1 MRKIADERGDES
13 AHQICVVLLRNIVA
27 SYVINS
33 LTNPVAKKGED
44 IEDATN
50 RCFFMGSADLQKILK
65 YPHLFRK
72 LEWWEFR
79 EQDLTLMTSFDFAK
93 VVIYVGYWRVDDIV
107 PIHSYEIQQT
117 RPAKLIGFYLGEHRQ
132 HLHAIDKV
140 VPAALSEYKQ
150 WLIDNKRLDK
160 RVYSEIK

>member
-1 MRKIADERGDES
+1 MAVSDILKDRYIVIKDYPENKITPN
-13 AHQICVVLLRNIVA
+13 V
-27 SYVINS
+27 
-33 LTNPVAKKGED
+33 P
-44 IEDATN
+44 
-50 RCFFMGSADLQKILK
+50 FFPSPTEGSADLQKILK